1 MANESWRTYSL
12 SPLALKGRTGGA
24 IWVIRS
30 ILGGSGFWASCPN
43 MFDPKK

>member
-30 ILGGSGFWASCPN
+30 ILGGSGFWGSWPHIL
-43 MFDPKK
+43 DTKK